1 MVSVEP
7 SFRRDWS
14 RRFLWHLP
22 SPDSLVTSPLPRE
35 LGLRLQARVRLPSCA
50 QQPTSHRLL
59 SGFSLALALLYFLFY
74 LQLALD
80 VVYSSRQSLPFDFI
94 PSLVRREPRAEI
106 SAASAHTTA
115 VTSPLPN
122 ASSYQLRIWSEIS
135 GPVNPSKVWNSYLN
149 LLL

>member
-22 SPDSLVTSPLPRE
+22 SPDSLVTSPLSQE
-35 LGLRLQARVRLPSCA
+35 LGLRLQARVGLPSCA

-74 LQLALD
+74 LCLALD
-80 VVYSSRQSLPFDFI
+80 VVYSSRQSLPFGFI
-94 PSLVRREPRAEI
+94 PSLVHWEPRAEI
-106 SAASAHTTA
+106 SAASAHTA
-115 VTSPLPN
+115 LLSLHHFPMPVPTSSGFGLKSQGPLT
-122 ASSYQLRIWSEIS
+122 
-135 GPVNPSKVWNSYLN
+135 
-149 LLL
+149 LLKCETVI